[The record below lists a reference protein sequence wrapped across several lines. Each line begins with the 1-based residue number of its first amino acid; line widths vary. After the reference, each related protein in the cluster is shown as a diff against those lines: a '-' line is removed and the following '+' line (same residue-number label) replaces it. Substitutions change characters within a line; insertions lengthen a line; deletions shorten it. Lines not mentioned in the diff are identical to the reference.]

1 MLDKDYLRKTVGIS
15 IADFDDELS
24 ELELAAMKKLE
35 LSGICKNK
43 IVKTDSLIVQTVRA
57 YIKAYF
63 RNTPDDIAEKYQTVF
78 EENKNFMRSTKEY
91 TEESESDNG

>member
-15 IADFDDELS
+15 ITDFDDELS